1 MIFLIQWRG
10 RHSAPRSITRE
21 YSIENTRYTEN
32 YLICGACSR
41 CVVHSM
47 KFTPKKIGIVFIN
60 RFAID
65 EDASP
70 EILKIV
76 ELEDEHFFLNRPDKG
91 TDHFIVSA
99 NIAKNVIKDPPVLT
113 HRFWCMDPCMKNYFM
128 HHVIG
133 QNPDVDVEEMN
144 KSDSKS
150 KYVHVRC
157 TIPLNIET
165 TDFWNTK
172 RNKNNGIYIIMV
184 VQDITYEIWL
194 NIIYKLYII

>member
-1 MIFLIQWRG
+1 
-10 RHSAPRSITRE
+10 
-21 YSIENTRYTEN
+21 
-32 YLICGACSR
+32 
-41 CVVHSM
+41 M

-113 HRFWCMDPCMKNYFM
+113 HRF
-128 HHVIG
+128 
-133 QNPDVDVEEMN
+133 
-144 KSDSKS
+144 
-150 KYVHVRC
+150 
-157 TIPLNIET
+157 
-165 TDFWNTK
+165 
-172 RNKNNGIYIIMV
+172 
-184 VQDITYEIWL
+184 
-194 NIIYKLYII
+194 